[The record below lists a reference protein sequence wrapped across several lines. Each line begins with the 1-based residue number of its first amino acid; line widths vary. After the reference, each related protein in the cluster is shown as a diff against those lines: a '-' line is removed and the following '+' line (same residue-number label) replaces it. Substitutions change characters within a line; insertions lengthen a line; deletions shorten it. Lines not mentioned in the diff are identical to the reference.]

1 MLTLIVYEM
10 RKTLQVKLISFALIV
25 ILELLLLIGS
35 ITGNIAAMGIG
46 FVLLFFFSFLVFFI
60 FGLSA
65 MGSLHRDLSTNQGY
79 MLFMLP
85 KSTSAILLAKI
96 LESL

>member
-25 ILELLLLIGS
+25 ILELLLLLGS

-46 FVLLFFFSFLVFFI
+46 FVVLVFFSC
-60 FGLSA
+60 LV
-65 MGSLHRDLSTNQGY
+65 
-79 MLFMLP
+79 
-85 KSTSAILLAKI
+85 
-96 LESL
+96 